1 MKELANINLTF
12 TESKK
17 EVKEKA
23 LKDALTVIDSG
34 EVDLF
39 KSYSNAVRLEEYIKT
54 FLSNVRSELESTLN
68 EKYTVNGVSFEK
80 RNGSVKYDFSK
91 DEKYLE
97 IENKLK
103 ERKEKLKLSS
113 NTKEPI
119 FDEEG
124 IEIPKLIKNYTKDSI
139 VIKY

>member
-1 MKELANINLTF
+1 MKELANINLSF

-17 EVKEKA
+17 EIKEKA

-39 KSYSNAVRLEEYIKT
+39 KSYANAIRLEEYIKT
-54 FLSNVRSELESTLN
+54 FLSNVRSELEQTLK
-68 EKYTVNGVSFEK
+68 EKFSVNGVSFEK
-80 RNGSVKYDFSK
+80 RNGSIKYDFSK

>member
-17 EVKEKA
+17 EIKEKA

-39 KSYSNAVRLEEYIKT
+39 KSYSNAVRLKEYINT
-54 FLSNVRSELESTLN
+54 FLDNVRSELESTLN

-113 NTKEPI
+113 NTKETI